1 VRETDLSRLSYPREV
16 EVFKIMQAIGW
27 IKRVLP
33 FVATFAIGVFI
44 ASFFVDV
51 GASRDRCRK
60 GRKFQEMHRLRAEN
74 EELRNENLRLRNQ
87 MEIDVER
94 LMPSHEWEGTALDG
108 LPHPL
113 PVAPPPPPMSKAAK

>member
-1 VRETDLSRLSYPREV
+1 
-16 EVFKIMQAIGW
+16 MQAMGW

-33 FVATFAIGVFI
+33 FVATFAIGIFV

-51 GASRDRCRK
+51 SASRDKCRR

-74 EELRNENLRLRNQ
+74 EELRNENLRLRNE
-87 MEIDVER
+87 MDIDVQR
-94 LMPSHEWEGTALDG
+94 LTIDHEFEGTGLDG

-113 PVAPPPPPMSKAAK
+113 PVAPPPAPPMPVAPKAAK